1 MPVPHRITRLAR
13 RTLDVLLGVIIL
25 VVVAIVV
32 VARVIPVVTGGATF
46 VVGGGSM
53 EPAIPTG
60 SLVIA
65 TPVAASQ
72 LAPGDVVSVRVG
84 EKQAVFTHR
93 VVRLVDREGGTWLET
108 KGDANDEPDPSII
121 PATSV
126 IGRVAVTVPYAGYA
140 VWLTSTAP
148 GLMFVLSLAVLVL
161 AGAWL
166 LESMELD
173 YEHARRR
180 AASVMAASSETATGE
195 AATG

>member
-13 RTLDVLLGVIIL
+13 RTLDVLLGVIIV

-32 VARVIPVVTGGATF
+32 VARVIPVVTSGATF

-65 TPVAASQ
+65 TPASAAQ

-93 VVRLVDREGGTWLET
+93 IVRLAERDGATWLET

-126 IGRVAVTVPYAGYA
+126 IGRVVVTVPYAGYV
-140 VWLTSTAP
+140 VWLTSTVP

-173 YEHARRR
+173 DERGRRR
-180 AASVMAASSETATGE
+180 ATRALSMASESPGSEAVPG
-195 AATG
+195 